1 MEREGR
7 RSDCRGVMAPAR
19 AGLIGAF
26 LLRVMPQYIQLD
38 QPAEIY
44 RGSYSTTLLAL
55 TASHNYPAV
64 SPTSFYSKTP
74 LIDTDPHVVLFAKI
88 SFRFV
93 DGHKL
98 LSYTNGFVNLC
109 MNYICKYTL

>member
-1 MEREGR
+1 MEMERQGR

-26 LLRVMPQYIQLD
+26 LLRVMPQYSQLV

-55 TASHNYPAV
+55 TALYNYPAV

-74 LIDTDPHVVLFAKI
+74 LIDTDP
-88 SFRFV
+88 
-93 DGHKL
+93 
-98 LSYTNGFVNLC
+98 T
-109 MNYICKYTL
+109 